1 MMKLSKEELKQKIV
15 ELIPDEDL
23 QITLLEDI
31 EDSFDTEETD
41 TSEYDELKAK
51 YDDLKSKYKERF
63 LKGKETEETEEK
75 EEEKKEIDE
84 PEEEEKVEEKDIFKT
99 VDEEKE
105 E

>member
-41 TSEYDELKAK
+41 TSEYDELKVK
-51 YDDLKSKYKERF
+51 YDELKSKYKERF
-63 LKGKETEETEEK
+63 LKGKEETEEK
-75 EEEKKEIDE
+75 EEIDE
-84 PEEEEKVEEKDIFKT
+84 PKEEEKVEEKDIFKT

>member
-1 MMKLSKEELKQKIV
+1 MKLSKEELKQKIV
-15 ELIPDEDL
+15 DSIEDEEL

-51 YDDLKSKYKERF
+51 YDELKSKYKERF
-63 LKGKETEETEEK
+63 LKGKEETEEK
-75 EEEKKEIDE
+75 EKEEEEEI
-84 PEEEEKVEEKDIFKT
+84 EEKVEEKDIFKT

>member
-1 MMKLSKEELKQKIV
+1 MKLSKEELKQKIV
-15 ELIPDEDL
+15 DSIEDEDL
-23 QITLLEDI
+23 QISLLEDI

-63 LKGKETEETEEK
+63 LKGKEETEEK
-75 EEEKKEIDE
+75 EKEDEEEIDE
-84 PEEEEKVEEKDIFKT
+84 PKEEEKVEEKDIFKT
-99 VDEEKE
+99 VDDKE